1 MVSLAF
7 ALSAPLGRNKHC
19 TIAAFIVLGLVTY
32 LGVIG
37 RTSKQVQSP
46 SSHPLIPYPL
56 QGLLNYCAGIF
67 ILSFVTYLV
76 YGLGKVYN
84 VISFTYMPN
93 QLSLLSYWKRTYR
106 MIRLVFF
113 QVKYITDYLK

>member
-1 MVSLAF
+1 MQFNEMVSLAV

-46 SSHPLIPYPL
+46 SSHPLTPNPL
-56 QGLLNYCAGIF
+56 IGEHGPRGGN
-67 ILSFVTYLV
+67 
-76 YGLGKVYN
+76 
-84 VISFTYMPN
+84 
-93 QLSLLSYWKRTYR
+93 RTNED
-106 MIRLVFF
+106 
-113 QVKYITDYLK
+113 TC

>member
-1 MVSLAF
+1 MQFNEMVSLAV

-46 SSHPLIPYPL
+46 SCHPLTP
-56 QGLLNYCAGIF
+56 
-67 ILSFVTYLV
+67 VM
-76 YGLGKVYN
+76 KH
-84 VISFTYMPN
+84 
-93 QLSLLSYWKRTYR
+93 
-106 MIRLVFF
+106 
-113 QVKYITDYLK
+113 ITFPCNC